1 MIRVSFEAE
10 NASALK
16 QQLQEF
22 LDVTASAPA
31 SAGEEGQQEQAAPQ
45 PAPADQKSKRG
56 RPRKEQGSVTA
67 EAGQAS
73 SPPPEAQ
80 TAVTDDP
87 AITLDDL
94 KALAVKV
101 MDAGGGAQSVKL
113 MAGSRTVAGFWLGHC
128 FRRPEMI
135 RGPLAE
141 LGKLVADGRLTP
153 VLGGEYALSD
163 VRQAHSDLLVRR
175 TIGKLVLDPSR

>member
-22 LDVTASAPA
+22 LDVTASAPTPC
-31 SAGEEGQQEQAAPQ
+31 GEEGQQEGELSRQPQ
-45 PAPADQKSKRG
+45 PADQKSKRG

-67 EAGQAS
+67 EAEKAS

-113 MAGSRTVAGFWLGHC
+113 MAGFGYAKFKDVK
-128 FRRPEMI
+128 PEHFAEI
-135 RGPLAE
+135 EKGLKDILAE
-141 LGKLVADGRLTP
+141 VTK
-153 VLGGEYALSD
+153 
-163 VRQAHSDLLVRR
+163 
-175 TIGKLVLDPSR
+175 

>member
-31 SAGEEGQQEQAAPQ
+31 SAGAEGQQEQAAPQ

-113 MAGSRTVAGFWLGHC
+113 MAAFGYAKFKDVK
-128 FRRPEMI
+128 PEHFAEI
-135 RGPLAE
+135 EKGLKDILAE
-141 LGKLVADGRLTP
+141 VTK
-153 VLGGEYALSD
+153 
-163 VRQAHSDLLVRR
+163 
-175 TIGKLVLDPSR
+175 